1 MSVPR
6 HSRPHVENRETLG
19 LVANG
24 TSGQWDVAVDETTS
38 GADRWF
44 VQIEGPTVSF
54 YFEIASP
61 DMVEKMLQFLEY
73 GQKKSH
79 NKSTK
84 GNGLLLIGKDKRM
97 PVTLVRDDEDSDR
110 IFLLVGPQN
119 RPIVRFAVV
128 GADLT
133 SLIGALRQAM
143 EDLEES

>member
-1 MSVPR
+1 MSAPKQAR
-6 HSRPHVENRETLG
+6 SQLANHAPLG
-19 LVANG
+19 LLANG
-24 TSGQWDVAVDETTS
+24 ASGPWEVAIDETTS
-38 GADRWF
+38 GVDRWF
-44 VQIEGPTVSF
+44 VQIEGPTICF

-79 NKSTK
+79 NKSTQ